1 MGVVARICNPS
12 LLEVEAGR
20 SRVQGHPQPQS
31 EFESSGEYMRPCF
44 KQAKEQQQNA
54 LVLFLFLI
62 SQCLDLFRF
71 YIY

>member
-31 EFESSGEYMRPCF
+31 EFESSGGYMRPCF
-44 KQAKEQQQNA
+44 KQAKDA